1 MLENISIIIYNISSS
16 HKLLEYTRIVH
27 GFGIK
32 NIVIAKAIGSA
43 SQLGIPELFKLALRH
58 NLSVIVLNDL
68 NEVKEYLRIDKLYF
82 LSNKCRS
89 EIDPLLNDVKLNFKI
104 GLVVH
109 GSDLSFTP
117 KELELGKELC
127 VIDRDVSSI
136 ALLVITLYELL
147 KRLSSQ

>member
-1 MLENISIIIYNISSS
+1 MLENISVIIYSISSS
-16 HKLLEYTRIVH
+16 HRLLEYARVIH

-32 NIVIAKAIGSA
+32 NIVITRATGSA
-43 SQLGIPELFKLALRH
+43 AQLGIPELFKLALRH

-68 NEVKEYLRIDKLYF
+68 NEVKEYLKIDKLYF
-82 LSNKCRS
+82 LSNRCRS
-89 EIDPLLNDVKLNFKI
+89 GIELLLNDVKLNFKI

-109 GSDLSFTP
+109 GLDLSFTP
-117 KELELGKELC
+117 KELELGEELC
-127 VIDRDVSSI
+127 VINRDLSSI